1 MYITIRQTEE
11 AHKMALSKFKQD
23 EIAFE
28 LAHETKRNVAPET
41 VSIQDALAVSCAA
54 LRINGAYLKDT
65 RRFSCEENKTQFA
78 NKELV
83 KFAFEQR
90 PGMLPM
96 DFVRPV
102 PTQEDYAQ
110 VAEIQKWMKRYVLLG
125 LGELDDFKK
134 DMIST
139 VSQDTVKFS
148 NLGRVAYIP
157 EFVRRDKHE
166 SGLKKEIRVEY
177 RDSKHLGN
185 VADMV
190 EGVAKIL
197 DKRFST
203 QWESYNYTAVIDGN
217 LISFMN
223 KYEHDVGAMK
233 RIKGK
238 VKAQAQNKLF
248 SANETRL
255 NYVKLYKV

>member
-1 MYITIRQTEE
+1 M
-11 AHKMALSKFKQD
+11 SKQAFKRSELEVD
-23 EIAFE
+23 LNLE
-28 LAHETKRNVAPET
+28 LAHGGAKKYLT
-41 VSIQDALAVSCAA
+41 VSTQDALAVACAA

-65 RRFSCEENKTQFA
+65 RRFSCEENVTQFA

-83 KFAFEQR
+83 KFYFAHKINHF
-90 PGMLPM
+90 GSLH
-96 DFVRPV
+96 V
-102 PTQEDYAQ
+102 PTDFIPFETTEEDYAQ
-110 VAEIQKWMKRYVLLG
+110 VAEIQKWMKRYVMLG
-125 LGELDDFKK
+125 LGDLDHFKK
-134 DMIST
+134 DMIAT
-139 VSQDTVKFS
+139 VSEDTVKVN

-157 EFVRRDKHE
+157 EFVNRDKHE

-185 VADMV
+185 QKDMV

-197 DKRFST
+197 DKRFSAE
-203 QWESYNYTAVIDGN
+203 WESYNYTAVIDGN

-223 KYEHDVGAMK
+223 KYEHDVGDMK

-238 VKAQAQNKLF
+238 VKAQTQNKLF

-255 NYVKLYKV
+255 NYVKITKV

>member
-1 MYITIRQTEE
+1 
-11 AHKMALSKFKQD
+11 MALSKFKQD

-41 VSIQDALAVSCAA
+41 VSIQDALAVACAA

-65 RRFSCEENKTQFA
+65 RRFSCEENLTQFA

-96 DFVRPV
+96 DFIRPV
-102 PTQEDYAQ
+102 PTEEDYAQ
-110 VAEIQKWMKRYVLLG
+110 VAEIQKWMKRYIMLG

-134 DMIST
+134 DMIGA
-139 VSQDTVKFS
+139 VSADVVPNN
-148 NLGRVAYIP
+148 NLGRVAFIP
-157 EFVRRDKHE
+157 EFVKRDQRE
-166 SGLKKEIRVEY
+166 TGLTKEIRVEY
-177 RDSKHLGN
+177 RDSAYLGKEK
-185 VADMV
+185 DMV
-190 EGVAKIL
+190 DGVAKIL
-197 DKRFST
+197 DKRFSS
-203 QWESYNYTAVIDGN
+203 QWESFNYTAVMDGN
-217 LISFMN
+217 LVSFMN
-223 KYEHDVGAMK
+223 KHDHEVGAMK

-238 VKAQAQNKLF
+238 VKAQTKNKLF

>member
-1 MYITIRQTEE
+1 
-11 AHKMALSKFKQD
+11 MALSIFKQA

-28 LAHETKRNVAPET
+28 LEHETKRNVAPKT
-41 VSIQDALAVSCAA
+41 VSTQDALAVACAA

-65 RRFSCEENKTQFA
+65 RRFSCEENLTQFA

-83 KFAFEQR
+83 KFAFEER

-96 DFVRPV
+96 DFIRPT
-102 PTQEDYAQ
+102 PTEEDYAQ
-110 VAEIQKWMKRYVLLG
+110 VAEIQKWMKRYVMLG

-134 DMIST
+134 DMIAT
-139 VSQDTVKFS
+139 VAQDTVKFS

-157 EFVRRDKHE
+157 EFVKRDMHE
-166 SGLKKEIRVEY
+166 TGLKKEIRVEY
-177 RDSKHLGN
+177 RDSVYLGN
-185 VADMV
+185 EKDMV

-203 QWESYNYTAVIDGN
+203 EWESYNYTAVIDGN

-223 KYEHDVGAMK
+223 KNDHEVGAMK
-233 RIKGK
+233 RVKGK
-238 VKAQAQNKLF
+238 VKAQTKNKLF
-248 SANETRL
+248 GADETRL
-255 NYVKLYKV
+255 NYVKLSKV

>member
-1 MYITIRQTEE
+1 MSYYT
-11 AHKMALSKFKQD
+11 AYKKKD
-23 EIAFE
+23 
-28 LAHETKRNVAPET
+28 KVPVKT
-41 VSIQDALAVSCAA
+41 VSTQEALAMACAA
-54 LRINGAYLKDT
+54 QRINGAYLKDT

-83 KFAFEQR
+83 KFAFEER

-96 DFVRPV
+96 DFIRPV
-102 PTQEDYAQ
+102 PTEEDYAQ

-148 NLGRVAYIP
+148 NLGRVAFIP
-157 EFVRRDKHE
+157 EFVKRDQHE
-166 SGLKKEIRVEY
+166 TGLKKEIRVEY
-177 RDSKHLGN
+177 RDSKHLGKDKD
-185 VADMV
+185 VV
-190 EGVAKIL
+190 EGVVKIL
-197 DKRFST
+197 DKRFSAE
-203 QWESYNYTAVIDGN
+203 WESYNYTAVMDGN
-217 LISFMN
+217 LVSFMN
-223 KYEHDVGAMK
+223 KYDHEVGAMK

-238 VKAQAQNKLF
+238 VKAQTKNKLF

>member
-1 MYITIRQTEE
+1 
-11 AHKMALSKFKQD
+11 
-23 EIAFE
+23 
-28 LAHETKRNVAPET
+28 
-41 VSIQDALAVSCAA
+41 
-54 LRINGAYLKDT
+54 
-65 RRFSCEENKTQFA
+65 
-78 NKELV
+78 
-83 KFAFEQR
+83 
-90 PGMLPM
+90 M
-96 DFVRPV
+96 DFIRPV
-102 PTQEDYAQ
+102 PTEEDYAQ
-110 VAEIQKWMKRYVLLG
+110 VAEIQKWMKRYIMLG
-125 LGELDDFKK
+125 LGDLDDFKK

-177 RDSKHLGN
+177 RDSKHLGK

>member
-1 MYITIRQTEE
+1 
-11 AHKMALSKFKQD
+11 MALSKFKQD

-28 LAHETKRNVAPET
+28 LAHETKRNVAPKT
-41 VSIQDALAVSCAA
+41 VSTQDALAVACAA

-65 RRFSCEENKTQFA
+65 RRFSCEENLTQFA

-96 DFVRPV
+96 DFIRPV
-102 PTQEDYAQ
+102 PTEEDYAQ
-110 VAEIQKWMKRYVLLG
+110 VAEIQKWMKRYVMLG

-134 DMIST
+134 DMIAT
-139 VSQDTVKFS
+139 VAQDTVKFS

-157 EFVRRDKHE
+157 EFVKRDKYDA
-166 SGLKKEIRVEY
+166 SLTKEIRVEY
-177 RDSKHLGN
+177 RDSVYLGN
-185 VADMV
+185 VTDAV
-190 EGVAKIL
+190 EGVAKII
-197 DKRFST
+197 DKRFSAE
-203 QWESYNYTAVIDGN
+203 WASYNYTAVIDGN

-223 KYEHDVGAMK
+223 RYDHEVGAMK

-238 VKAQAQNKLF
+238 VKAQTKHKLF